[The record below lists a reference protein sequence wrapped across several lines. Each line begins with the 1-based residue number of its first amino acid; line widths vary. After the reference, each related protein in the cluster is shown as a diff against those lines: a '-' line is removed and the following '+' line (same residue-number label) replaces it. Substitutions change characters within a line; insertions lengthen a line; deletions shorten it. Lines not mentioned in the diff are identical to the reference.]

1 MVVFRPHL
9 HRFGLVFSR
18 LLLAVYVGAAAFSPL
33 LHHDV
38 ICHFQSPTHCT
49 TCLIGSAAE
58 GPSEAQAA
66 SDNPLV
72 VVGSI
77 FAGQD
82 AKRDAALPGDRYG
95 RSPPPQG

>member
-9 HRFGLVFSR
+9 HRFGLLFSR
-18 LLLAVYVGAAAFSPL
+18 LLLALYVSAAAFSPL

-58 GPSEAQAA
+58 GPSPALVSAV
-66 SDNPLV
+66 NPLV

-77 FAGQD
+77 LARHD
-82 AKRDAALPGDRYG
+82 VHRDAALPGDSYG
-95 RSPPPQG
+95 RSPPAQG

>member
-58 GPSEAQAA
+58 GPSESQVP
-66 SDNPLV
+66 SSNPLV
-72 VVGSI
+72 IVGSI
-77 FAGQD
+77 LACSDVHRQ
-82 AKRDAALPGDRYG
+82 AALPGDCYG
-95 RSPPPQG
+95 RSPPARA